1 MANEE
6 HLRLLKQGIQ
16 VWNTWRKMHPEIRP
30 DLSRCHLDGLDLR
43 GALLNNGDFSYTDFS
58 EANLYQAHLKRANLI
73 FTSFDHANL
82 SEANLSQ
89 AMLTETSLNRA
100 DLSRANLSGADL
112 TGSELCGTIF
122 LDTNVNRADFSD
134 CIMCQTVLG
143 DVNLSTAGGLHSIS
157 HLGSSHLGV
166 NTIIRSRGAI
176 PDIFV
181 QGTGAPKTIIDYMHA
196 IAAQPVEY
204 HTCSIKYSFQD
215 ETFVEKL
222 QADLQQLDIYCWLL
236 PMYHTQNTQK
246 DPLMK
251 QVDALLCV
259 YDKLLVVFSLHSI
272 GYPWI
277 ETTIRNILE
286 KEDRMERSILI
297 PCLLDNPVLKLG
309 QDWIEKLRGSHQ
321 MIDFTQWQQQ
331 IAYEEAFSQLISRII
346 H

>member
-6 HLRLLKQGIQ
+6 HLHLLKQGIQ
-16 VWNTWRKMHPEIRP
+16 GWNTWRKMHPEIRP
-30 DLSRCHLDGLDLR
+30 DLSNCYLNGLDLR
-43 GALLNNGDFSYTDFS
+43 GALLNDGDCSYTDFNN
-58 EANLYQAHLKRANLI
+58 ANLSQADLKRANLI
-73 FTSFDHANL
+73 YTSFDYANL

-89 AMLTETSLNRA
+89 TMLIETSLNGA

-122 LDTNVNRADFSD
+122 IDTNVNRADFSD

-166 NTIIRSRGAI
+166 NTIIRSQGAI

-181 QGTGAPKTIIDYMHA
+181 RGTGAPKTIIDYMHA
-196 IAAQPVEY
+196 LAAQPVEY
-204 HTCSIKYSFQD
+204 STCSIKYSFQD

-222 QADLQQLDIYCWLL
+222 QADLQQLDVYCWLL
-236 PMYHTQNTQK
+236 PMYHTKNTQK

-272 GYPWI
+272 SYPWI
-277 ETTIRNILE
+277 ETAIRNVLE
-286 KEDRMERSILI
+286 KEDRMERSMLI
-297 PCLLDNPVLKLG
+297 PCLLDSAVLKSG
-309 QDWIEKLRGSHQ
+309 QDWIERLHRSHP
-321 MIDFTQWQQQ
+321 MIDFTHWQQQ
-331 IAYEEAFSQLISRII
+331 TAYEEAFSQLIARII